1 MVSENNYFKE
11 NDDVSHFLE
20 KFKEHSVAAEFERA
34 FYDTPSEV
42 SSFSEE
48 KPRRAHSFEKLERK
62 IQELEEKFETSS
74 SQNKQIL
81 SELARTRETMD
92 HQQDRDAFLRELSHT
107 ISSLKSSV
115 ENLSRTQQRDPFSV
129 QMIPSSFAYQ
139 TVPSNF
145 GMPLPTNDA
154 MGTFSQGQIYQQ
166 QEQEKQRVFSSLRQK
181 ASQLKAVNS
190 ALDREIKKVQQEKMD
205 ALKKSAEQ
213 AKEILLLRE
222 RLTAAE
228 EKFQSFDF
236 DSRIISIKQAYQKKV
251 SSLEIQLKE
260 ISDTCMQQVEEI
272 ESLKA
277 ENLALSR
284 VVQERD
290 ALQLRLQKTD
300 QQMAALKREIFSL
313 QSSPAY
319 VAQKQASAARLQLE
333 ALKTQRNEISGELE
347 QAQTSLQTLRQEKEV
362 LKSNF
367 QRLLT
372 KINNNDKIINQLK
385 QKIEILSQQNGAL
398 AHSNKE
404 LEQQN
409 AVLVKRTGDLVNQ
422 SQQLNDE
429 AFRLRQ
435 QNETVDKERKN
446 LSQYVSKLNQEK
458 HALEAINENIVQENE
473 QLRSQ
478 SAALLAAQLVHEKEQ
493 KDLAKAQFQRGNKP
507 QAPSAPVLRRSSA
520 PKVTGKGSFS
530 TLNKP
535 FTSLAAQLS
544 DNLPEIKVAHIAPQ
558 PQLTEETDFLTRT
571 GSFLGRMKWSI
582 FGEDK

>member
-115 ENLSRTQQRDPFSV
+115 ENLSRTQQRDSFSV

-398 AHSNKE
+398 AHSNK
-404 LEQQN
+404 
-409 AVLVKRTGDLVNQ
+409 RTH
-422 SQQLNDE
+422 
-429 AFRLRQ
+429 RHR
-435 QNETVDKERKN
+435 
-446 LSQYVSKLNQEK
+446 
-458 HALEAINENIVQENE
+458 
-473 QLRSQ
+473 
-478 SAALLAAQLVHEKEQ
+478 
-493 KDLAKAQFQRGNKP
+493 
-507 QAPSAPVLRRSSA
+507 
-520 PKVTGKGSFS
+520 
-530 TLNKP
+530 
-535 FTSLAAQLS
+535 
-544 DNLPEIKVAHIAPQ
+544 
-558 PQLTEETDFLTRT
+558 
-571 GSFLGRMKWSI
+571 
-582 FGEDK
+582 